1 MVVLE
6 RLNNLTSH
14 YFYYSDLRTPDCF
27 QFLICVRRTANRGL
41 TSKPINKVTLAWRFS
56 PPFVVVSDAVV
67 GGVGQTM
74 EDGGLA
80 R

>member
-1 MVVLE
+1 MKSFSS
-6 RLNNLTSH
+6 RG
-14 YFYYSDLRTPDCF
+14 DLRTRDCF
-27 QFLICVRRTANRGL
+27 QFLICLSTTANRGL
-41 TSKPINKVTLAWRFS
+41 TSKPINKVTLAWRLS
-56 PPFVVVSDAVV
+56 PPLVVVSFAVV